1 MGTSLDEATTDKLG
15 RRSGPRRKY
24 AVAEKRQMVEETLVV
39 GASVPVVAQRH
50 GVNANLLSVWRR
62 LYKRGLLREG
72 DGPSAALLPVKV
84 STPTLLPTHRA
95 EPAKVRKADP
105 PMIEIEFA
113 NGARLRV
120 RQLTQPLLR
129 ELVALL
135 SAR

>member
-1 MGTSLDEATTDKLG
+1 MGTSLEETTTDKLG

-24 AVAEKRQMVEETLVV
+24 TVAEKRRMVEDTLVV
-39 GASVPVVAQRH
+39 GASVPVVAQHH

-72 DGPSAALLPVKV
+72 GVPSAALLPVKV
-84 STPTLLPTHRA
+84 STPTLLPTQRA
-95 EPAKVRKADP
+95 EPAKISKPDP

-120 RQLTQPLLR
+120 RHITQPLLR

>member
-1 MGTSLDEATTDKLG
+1 MGTSLEETTTDKLG

-24 AVAEKRQMVEETLVV
+24 TVAEKRQMVEDTLVV

-72 DGPSAALLPVKV
+72 GVLSAALLPVKV
-84 STPTLLPTHRA
+84 STPTLLPTQRA
-95 EPAKVRKADP
+95 GPAKIPKPGP
-105 PMIEIEFA
+105 PMIEIEFP
-113 NGARLRV
+113 NGACLRV
-120 RQLTQPLLR
+120 RHITQPLLR